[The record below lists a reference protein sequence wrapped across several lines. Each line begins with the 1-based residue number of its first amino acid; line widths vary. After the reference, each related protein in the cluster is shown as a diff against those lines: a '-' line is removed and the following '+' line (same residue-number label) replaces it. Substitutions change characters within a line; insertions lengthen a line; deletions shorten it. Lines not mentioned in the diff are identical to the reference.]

1 MNLSVHQMQGNVPVT
16 ILGLQGDLDGST
28 YMAVINKAQELCR
41 AGMRDLVIDLT
52 GVPYLSSAGLVAL
65 HHIAMLMR
73 GDQPPDPSQGWA
85 ALRAIAMDQSEMQ
98 RHVKLLNL
106 QPRVDKALEMA
117 GMKQF
122 FEIHNNLNTAVAS
135 FS

>member
-1 MNLSVHQMQGNVPVT
+1 MNLTVHQMQGNVPVA
-16 ILGLQGDLDGST
+16 ILGIQGDLDGST

-41 AGMRDLVIDLT
+41 AGTRDLLIDLT
-52 GVPYLSSAGLVAL
+52 GVPYMSSAGLVAL
-65 HHIAMLMR
+65 HHIALLMR
-73 GDQPPDPSQGWA
+73 GDKPPDPTQGWA
-85 ALRAIAMDQSEMQ
+85 ALRAIAMESTGLQ

-122 FEIHNNLNTAVAS
+122 FEIHNNLNGAVAS